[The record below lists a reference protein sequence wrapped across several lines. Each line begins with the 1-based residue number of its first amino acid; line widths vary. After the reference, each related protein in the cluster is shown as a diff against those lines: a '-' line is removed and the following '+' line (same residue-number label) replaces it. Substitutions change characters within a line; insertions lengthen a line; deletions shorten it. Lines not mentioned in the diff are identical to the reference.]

1 MADRK
6 FIVLEYADVTS
17 EMWADAIEEEDT
29 ARYSNDGSKVFL
41 SHREETKPSSFGDH
55 AEKTLDEMLSSIL
68 TADEWMVDESNEGI
82 PL

>member
-6 FIVLEYADVTS
+6 FIVLEYADVTTD
-17 EMWADAIEEEDT
+17 MWADAIENEDT

-41 SHREETKPSSFGDH
+41 SHREETKPTSFGDY
-55 AEKTLDEMLSSIL
+55 AERTLDEMLFSVL
-68 TADEWMVDESNEGI
+68 TADEWMVDQSSEGI